1 MFHPEEKI
9 LKQKAVQDFK
19 TEIYIDFITI
29 LPFKNLL
36 LFCKSICKVR
46 LLKTSRL
53 GSKSS
58 GHCRDAELSLQE
70 TAQMFSTRCSKYP
83 WTLFQIEDD
92 LSFFKKKSLFQSK
105 NQYPDP
111 FLLKWH
117 LCQAKKLWVIKGTFK
132 LRNNKSK
139 F

>member
-46 LLKTSRL
+46 LLKTSHVQEAKAVATAEMLSCPCRREPRRL
-53 GSKSS
+53 LQG
-58 GHCRDAELSLQE
+58 APNTPEL
-70 TAQMFSTRCSKYP
+70 CSKFKMIHPCLKRKVYFSLKIS
-83 WTLFQIEDD
+83 TQIHFFSNDTYVRLKSWG
-92 LSFFKKKSLFQSK
+92 LSKV
-105 NQYPDP
+105 
-111 FLLKWH
+111 LL
-117 LCQAKKLWVIKGTFK
+117 
-132 LRNNKSK
+132 S
-139 F
+139 